1 MNQHWYHCHTCKMVD
16 GIGVCSVCA
25 KVCHADHDVTYS
37 KYGSFFCD
45 CGAKEDG
52 SCQAMVK
59 RLPQLIPSSSHDGS
73 QQQSSSQSQ
82 VRIKGL
88 RAVLFFKDHSDFFI
102 VKLQ

>member
-1 MNQHWYHCHTCKMVD
+1 MVD

-52 SCQAMVK
+52 S
-59 RLPQLIPSSSHDGS
+59 R
-73 QQQSSSQSQ
+73 
-82 VRIKGL
+82 
-88 RAVLFFKDHSDFFI
+88 
-102 VKLQ
+102 

>member
-1 MNQHWYHCHTCKMVD
+1 MLIFLNQHWYHCHTCKMVD

-52 SCQAMVK
+52 FC
-59 RLPQLIPSSSHDGS
+59 HDMYEDDCKKNCNDITKS
-73 QQQSSSQSQ
+73 E
-82 VRIKGL
+82 V
-88 RAVLFFKDHSDFFI
+88 
-102 VKLQ
+102 